1 MKRNLLYIYLVLL
14 LTAPTTVFWGCKK
27 YDIQDKGIYFTDI
40 AGTGAVLKALTA
52 DDKGGSLNISA
63 SASRLVGSD
72 VNIAFKVDTS
82 LIDSYNKKN
91 GTKYKP
97 LPDRFFRLSATNA
110 VIHAGSSNSDAVQ
123 IDVAPFDNTVI
134 EGEQYMIPVKIADLT
149 GDIPLLQASSVL
161 YVAIARVIVN
171 PALNLAST
179 SNVTF
184 AVPDPI
190 VDLAEFTAEF
200 RVRVTGTFRN
210 NMALFYAYPSEIY
223 SRFGDVVIQPNQL
236 QVKYNGVQPAS
247 ITGFASN
254 KWYHIAYVFD
264 GKANT
269 FKIYV
274 DGRLDVTTAA
284 PANTRFN
291 LSSMGFG
298 GGGLPMQVQELRFW
312 TRALPQK
319 EIQDGQCAVNPSS
332 QGLYG
337 YWKFNEGAGNSV
349 ADITGHG
356 HTGTFTGSNAWVP
369 GIRCPEQ

>member
-1 MKRNLLYIYLVLL
+1 MRFLSKYFVFFL
-14 LTAPTTVFWGCKK
+14 LTPTILFTTGCTK
-27 YDIQDKGIYFTDI
+27 YDIQDKGIYFTDLE
-40 AGTGAVLKALTA
+40 GTGAVLKALTV
-52 DDKGGSLNISA
+52 DEKGGELNISA
-63 SASRLVGSD
+63 SASKLVKND
-72 VNIAFKVDTS
+72 VSVSFKVDTS
-82 LIDSYNKKN
+82 LIDAYNKKN

-97 LPDRFFRLSATNA
+97 LPERFFTLSATQST
-110 VIHAGSSNSDAVQ
+110 IHAGSSKSDAIQMNVT
-123 IDVAPFDNTVI
+123 PFDNTVI
-134 EGEQYMIPVKIADLT
+134 EGEQFMVPVKHAELT

-190 VDLAEFTAEF
+190 TDLGEFTTEF

-236 QVKYNGVQPAS
+236 QIKYNGVQPAS
-247 ITGFASN
+247 LTGFAGN

-312 TRALPQK
+312 TRALAQK
-319 EIQDGQCAVNPSS
+319 EIQDGICAINPAST
-332 QGLYG
+332 GLYG
-337 YWKFNEGAGNSV
+337 YWKFNEGSGNTV

-356 HTGTFTGSNAWVP
+356 HTGTFTGSNAWVT
-369 GIRCPEQ
+369 GIRCPE